1 MRGAEPS
8 GRLIFPSAKPLPFG
22 TVRTQVLL
30 VAFVTSDHAC
40 HMRLTG
46 YGSDFRLQ
54 IMTPFG
60 SIRLI
65 VGAVIIFIVI
75 VAGASSTYIVDPG
88 HRGVLVTLGWVSPES
103 KPEGFGF
110 KPPFISRVVP
120 LSIRQQTAKFET
132 ECYSSDLQQVIV
144 HLRILYRVPA
154 PSVVT
159 IFRDYS
165 GDPFEALIRPRV
177 AEALKEATAL
187 RSAELI
193 VQRREE
199 IKNRTFEHARSKIGE
214 QLLVIEDVVLED
226 IQLTSVLE
234 SAIEAKMV
242 QEQEAARARFA
253 QQQAEIEANTAVIKA
268 RGEAESINLRGKALR
283 ENPSIIELQVIE
295 QWDGITPLVVGP
307 SATGANMVLPLGDL
321 DLNRQGAE

>member
-1 MRGAEPS
+1 
-8 GRLIFPSAKPLPFG
+8 
-22 TVRTQVLL
+22 
-30 VAFVTSDHAC
+30 
-40 HMRLTG
+40 
-46 YGSDFRLQ
+46 
-54 IMTPFG
+54 MTPLG

-65 VGAVIIFIVI
+65 VGAVIIFLVI
-75 VAGASSTYIVDPG
+75 IAGASATYIVEPG
-88 HRGVLVTLGWVSPES
+88 HRGVLVTLGRVSPES

-110 KPPFISRVVP
+110 KPPFISQVEP
-120 LSIRQQTAKFET
+120 QSIRQQTAKMQT

-144 HLRILYRVPA
+144 HLRVLYRVP
-154 PSVVT
+154 PTSVVT
-159 IFRDYS
+159 IFRDYT
-165 GDPFEALIRPRV
+165 GDPFETLIRPRV

-199 IKNRTFEHARSKIGE
+199 IKNLALKQANDKIGD
-214 QLLVIEDVVLED
+214 LLEIEDVVLED

-253 QQQAEIEANTAVIKA
+253 QQQAEVEANTAVIKA

-283 ENPSIIELQVIE
+283 ENPSVLELQVVE

-307 SATGANMVLPLGDL
+307 NATGANMLLPLGDL